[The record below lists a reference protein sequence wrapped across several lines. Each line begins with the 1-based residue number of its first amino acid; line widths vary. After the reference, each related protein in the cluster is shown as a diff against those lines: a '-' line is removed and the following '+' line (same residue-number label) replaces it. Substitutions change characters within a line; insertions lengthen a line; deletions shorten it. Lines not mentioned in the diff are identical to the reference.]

1 MKKKIL
7 AAAAAIA
14 AFLSFSTSA
23 FAAASDASDGEAEQ
37 AVTTAADEA
46 ADINTT
52 DSDPESD
59 VSADTI
65 EDGADTNA
73 EADDQS
79 VDETIFAAAKQSVE
93 EAVMQTAGV
102 SADEANVSVNAV
114 VSVSPDGE
122 GVEAQSNGSVKV
134 TVHHDGKSNAA
145 AYVNDGVVEFF
156 ELTVDGD
163 VCSFET
169 SRSSDHYM
177 ISVEESVIGKIT
189 GHASNFEEKSSNPS
203 SGVVLAVAPA
213 ALAVAFVGVTAII
226 SKKKRS

>member
-7 AAAAAIA
+7 AAAAAITA
-14 AFLSFSTSA
+14 SLSFSTGA
-23 FAAASDASDGEAEQ
+23 FAAASDAADGEVEQ

-46 ADINTT
+46 ADINT
-52 DSDPESD
+52 DSGLESD
-59 VSADTI
+59 TSADAL
-65 EDGADTNA
+65 EDGADTKA
-73 EADDQS
+73 EVDVQS
-79 VDETIFAAAKQSVE
+79 VDETIAAAVKQSVE
-93 EAVMQTAGV
+93 EAIMQIAGV
-102 SADEANVSVNAV
+102 SADEANVSVNTV

-122 GVEAQSNGSVKV
+122 GVEVQPNGSVKV
-134 TVHHDGKSNAA
+134 TVCHDGKSNAA

-156 ELTVDGD
+156 ELTVDGA

-169 SRSSDHYM
+169 SRFSDYYM
-177 ISVEESVIGKIT
+177 ISVEESVIEKVT
-189 GHASNFEEKSSNPS
+189 GHASNFEEKGSNPS

>member
-23 FAAASDASDGEAEQ
+23 FAAASDASDGEAEP

-46 ADINTT
+46 ADINT
-52 DSDPESD
+52 DSDSESD
-59 VSADTI
+59 VSADTL
-65 EDGADTNA
+65 EDVADTNA

-79 VDETIFAAAKQSVE
+79 VDETIFAAAKQYVE
-93 EAVMQTAGV
+93 EAIMQTAGV

-169 SRSSDHYM
+169 SRLSDHYM